1 MIQSMIHDTDTTGYS
16 RTCAAPGGIQV
27 VGIPTTCT
35 RYTRFQVFKIL
46 KKINR
51 KRHSVCTFTFLY
63 YFTFVCIVFF
73 VTFLA
78 FLIIYTPSCPCLQY
92 ICTTVITTVVSV
104 SGLSGYPGILLLFLF
119 CVTFY
124 HWALGALCL
133 IASCRSISQCPSNI
147 RFVWKEYFSRFGKRN
162 NTTKSFNVID
172 GNHVLRRCH
181 PVFSH
186 RFSYNAQSFGV
197 GVRD

>member
-1 MIQSMIHDTDTTGYS
+1 MIHDTDTTGYS

-92 ICTTVITTVVSV
+92 ICTTVIT
-104 SGLSGYPGILLLFLF
+104 L
-119 CVTFY
+119 
-124 HWALGALCL
+124 
-133 IASCRSISQCPSNI
+133 
-147 RFVWKEYFSRFGKRN
+147 
-162 NTTKSFNVID
+162 
-172 GNHVLRRCH
+172 
-181 PVFSH
+181 
-186 RFSYNAQSFGV
+186 
-197 GVRD
+197 